1 MINIEKA
8 KEVFKKYVEK
18 YDATNPRIALK
29 IAHTYRVTE
38 ASKKIAEE
46 LKLSEEQIN
55 LAELIG
61 LLHDIGRFEQLKR
74 YDTFN
79 DRESINHAEFG
90 ASLLEENNFL
100 KEFCEDEKYHSV
112 ILKAIRNHNKFKIDN
127 DLEGEDLL
135 QSKIIRDADKID
147 ILNLM
152 TFEKFETLFKKDE
165 IINEKISEQVLK
177 DFYNAKQTDR
187 KNVQTDMDNW
197 VLDIGLIFD
206 INFIPS
212 FKILKEKDY
221 INKMIDRTKTEEME
235 NVRKFANSYIEE
247 KINN

>member
-1 MINIEKA
+1 MK
-8 KEVFKKYVEK
+8 
-18 YDATNPRIALK
+18 
-29 IAHTYRVTE
+29 
-38 ASKKIAEE
+38 
-46 LKLSEEQIN
+46 
-55 LAELIG
+55 
-61 LLHDIGRFEQLKR
+61 
-74 YDTFN
+74 
-79 DRESINHAEFG
+79 
-90 ASLLEENNFL
+90 
-100 KEFCEDEKYHSV
+100 
-112 ILKAIRNHNKFKIDN
+112 
-127 DLEGEDLL
+127 
-135 QSKIIRDADKID
+135 
-147 ILNLM
+147 
-152 TFEKFETLFKKDE
+152 FEKFETLFKKNE

-247 KINN
+247 KIKS

>member
-18 YDATNPRIALK
+18 YDTSNPRIALK

-100 KEFCEDEKYHSV
+100 KEFGEDEKYHSI
-112 ILKAIRNHNKFKIDN
+112 ILKAIRNHNKFKIDS

-197 VLDIGLIFD
+197 ILDIGLIFD

>member
-18 YDATNPRIALK
+18 YDTSNPRIALK

-100 KEFCEDEKYHSV
+100 KEFGEDEKYHS
-112 ILKAIRNHNKFKIDN
+112 IIIKATRNHNKFKIAEGLNKD
-127 DLEGEDLL
+127 DLI
-135 QSKIIRDADKID
+135 QAKIIRDADKID
-147 ILNLM
+147 IFNVLRI
-152 TFEKFETLFKKDE
+152 ESFETLYKKENIFTEE
-165 IINEKISEQVLK
+165 ISKRVLE
-177 DFYNAKQTDR
+177 DFLQAKQTDR

-197 VLDIGLIFD
+197 ILDIGLIFD